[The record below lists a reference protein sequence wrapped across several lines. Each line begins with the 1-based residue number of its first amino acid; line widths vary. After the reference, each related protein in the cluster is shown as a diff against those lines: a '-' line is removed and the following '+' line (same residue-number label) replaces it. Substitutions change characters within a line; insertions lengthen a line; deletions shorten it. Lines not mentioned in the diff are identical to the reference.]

1 MKKLHTINLVTN
13 FKTKKITPG
22 PFGNGTSNF
31 NNILFLFEIE
41 SVFRVVW
48 VEGTK
53 SLKYL
58 FKKVFFESM
67 FHFVILSYV
76 LGKNVLPVLAIWGM
90 LHGTRLIERRRLMDR
105 TPHEA
110 NFLIRYFELQP
121 WTKYLWQAPVFM
133 WNSARQEKFHFYF
146 SRGFC

>member
-31 NNILFLFEIE
+31 NILFLFEIE
-41 SVFRVVW
+41 IVFRVVW

-58 FKKVFFESM
+58 FKKVFFWKYVPLRD
-67 FHFVILSYV
+67 FVICLRKKRFTSPGY
-76 LGKNVLPVLAIWGM
+76 LRHAPW
-90 LHGTRLIERRRLMDR
+90 H
-105 TPHEA
+105 TPNWTEA
-110 NFLIRYFELQP
+110 FDGSH
-121 WTKYLWQAPVFM
+121 A
-133 WNSARQEKFHFYF
+133 
-146 SRGFC
+146 SRGKFFDKVFWTTTVDKIFVTSSSFHVK